1 MPASAHYDNMDLVNS
16 PLEQGVLVSRS
27 INISSVDID
36 SVFHMMESP
45 RTIWSSPNQP
55 FSISFG
61 SAITLSASGDSRFE
75 QIMNNATLSLSN
87 TDIDTIGSKIFP
99 LKFFGGFSFDAR
111 HKESPPWSGFPSA
124 LFVLPR
130 VQLIQSKDGFELILN
145 EYGDDIDPIQVEL
158 NLLSLKSKLE
168 STPVSSY
175 PVLPSQLIK
184 LTPSVS
190 RNLWTS
196 QLTDVLSIIENKSLD
211 KIVLAQSLKATL
223 KHPLTPL
230 NTFYTLRD
238 QNPGCYHFLFEPLD
252 GNTMFGATPEL
263 LVSLE
268 GNMIQTEILAGSI
281 ARGDSELTDA
291 TLSKELLASSKNQHE
306 HSLVLDTLNS
316 KINSFATDIEITP
329 QKIKKLETV
338 QHIWTTIKA
347 KLDANE
353 HILSIANA
361 FHPTPAISG
370 IPSNKAQDIIR
381 SMEPFNRGWY
391 GGPFGWFDHD
401 GNGEFAVSIRSAVAH
416 KNEVILYAGAGIV
429 SNSDPQEEWDEIQL
443 KFQPILNSLTLS

>member
-1 MPASAHYDNMDLVNS
+1 MPASVHYDNIDLVHS
-16 PLEQGVLVSRS
+16 PLEHGVIVSRS
-27 INISSVDID
+27 INISPVDIN
-36 SVFHMMESP
+36 SIFHMMESP

-55 FSISFG
+55 LSLSFG
-61 SAITLSASGDSRFE
+61 SAITLSASGDNRFE
-75 QIMNNATLSLSN
+75 QIMNDATLSLSN
-87 TDIDTIGSKIFP
+87 TDIDTLGTEIFP

-111 HKESPPWSGFPSA
+111 HKESPPWSGFSSA

-130 VQLIQSKDGFELILN
+130 VQLIQTKNGFELILN
-145 EYGDDIDPIQVEL
+145 EYGDGIDPTQVEL
-158 NLLSLKSKLE
+158 NLLSLKSKME
-168 STPVSSY
+168 SAPVSSH
-175 PVLPSQLIK
+175 PHLPSQLVK

-230 NTFYTLRD
+230 NTFYNLRD
-238 QNPGCYHFLFEPLD
+238 QNPGCYHFLFEPLA

-263 LVSLE
+263 LVSLD

-281 ARGDSELTDA
+281 ARGDSESADV

-306 HSLVLDTLNS
+306 HSLVIDALKS
-316 KINSFATDIEITP
+316 KINTFSTDIDITP

-338 QHIWTTIKA
+338 QHIWTTMKA

-370 IPSNKAQDIIR
+370 IPSNKAQDTIR
-381 SMEPFNRGWY
+381 LLEPFNRGWY

-401 GNGEFAVSIRSAVAH
+401 GNGEFVVSIRSAVAH
-416 KNEVILYAGAGIV
+416 KNEVMLYAGAGIV
-429 SNSDPQEEWDEIQL
+429 SDSNPQEEWDEVQL
-443 KFQPILNSLTLS
+443 KFQPILNSLTPP